1 MRREIQIEEEGTVT
15 FHVELQRE
23 AVGLDELVVTATGS
37 VRSRAVGTSQA
48 RLTAAEFAAASAS
61 NPQEILSGLVAGATV
76 LANSGQPGAGGTIRL
91 RGNKSIYQSNNPII
105 YIDEIRVKGGDC
117 PSQQASRQTSS
128 PLHDLN
134 PNHIES
140 IDIVKG

>member
-37 VRSRAVGTSQA
+37 VRSREVGTSQA

-61 NPQEILSGLVAGATV
+61 NPQEILSGRVAGATV
-76 LANSGQPGAGGTIRL
+76 LANSGQPGDGGTIRL
-91 RGNKSIYQSNNPII
+91 RGSNSICLRNN
-105 YIDEIRVKGGDC
+105 
-117 PSQQASRQTSS
+117 QTICS
-128 PLHDLN
+128 DR
-134 PNHIES
+134 I
-140 IDIVKG
+140 